1 VVLGG
6 VGFNATNDKLILDTD
21 ITLRSDITATNKVI
35 GTVAGLEYTYTHSS
49 QTLIISKT
57 SGTFTAED
65 VAKVVEAMVA
75 AILPLNVMSV
85 SSISLSL
92 VALKPTPPNTTLI
105 DLISVSVVFEI
116 SASKATPTAIS

>member
-1 VVLGG
+1 M
-6 VGFNATNDKLILDTD
+6 
-21 ITLRSDITATNKVI
+21 TL
-35 GTVAGLEYTYTHSS
+35 L
-49 QTLIISKT
+49 
-57 SGTFTAED
+57 
-65 VAKVVEAMVA
+65 VA

-116 SASKATPTAIS
+116 SASKATPTAISEAAGEIVF